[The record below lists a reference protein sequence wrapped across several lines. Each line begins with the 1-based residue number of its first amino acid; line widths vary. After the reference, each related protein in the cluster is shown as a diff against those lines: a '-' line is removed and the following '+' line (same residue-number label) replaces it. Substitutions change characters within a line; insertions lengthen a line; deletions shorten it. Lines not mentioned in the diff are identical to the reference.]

1 MPFQPRKMPSWIAI
15 CGKISIMVILSLLII
30 SCSEN
35 EYTEILVAGGGTS
48 GVAAGIRAA
57 RMGVSTVIIGE
68 HEWLGGMLTS
78 AGVSAT
84 DGNYNLPGVS
94 GENSGRPL
102 RPGTR
107 GDSLLRTG
115 WVSNILFEPSA
126 GNQIFTAMAEA
137 EPGLEVVGNATV
149 TRVKRIRN
157 KWRITVSRGDR
168 QVRYYAKILIDAT
181 ELGDI
186 AAMCGV
192 EYDLGMDSRHDT
204 GEEIAPE
211 REMISSRI

>member
-1 MPFQPRKMPSWIAI
+1 MPV
-15 CGKISIMVILSLLII
+15 CEKISIMVILSLLII

-48 GVAAGIRAA
+48 GVAAGIQAA

-84 DGNYNLPGVS
+84 DGNYNLPGGIW
-94 GENSGRPL
+94 GEFRAALEARYG
-102 RPGTR
+102 

-137 EPGLEVVGNATV
+137 EPGLEVAGNATV
-149 TRVKRIRN
+149 TRVKRIRD

-168 QVRYYAKILIDAT
+168 QVRYYAKSLSTPLNLVILLPCAGWNMT
-181 ELGDI
+181 WGWTH
-186 AAMCGV
+186 
-192 EYDLGMDSRHDT
+192 GMT
-204 GEEIAPE
+204 QVKK
-211 REMISSRI
+211 